1 MKRIKQPTKTLFA
14 AYTELSKPNIMSL
27 VLITTVLGYYL
38 GGNGIESWLTL
49 TITLIGTALSS
60 GGAGALNHY
69 LERDADSLMKR
80 TQNRPIPAGIISPSN
95 ALMFGIMLV
104 LSGTTLLVWKVNTLT
119 GFLSILTAFL
129 YVLVYT
135 PMKKITWL
143 NTSIGSIPGA
153 IPPLGG

>member
-14 AYTELSKPNIMSL
+14 AYTELSKPKIMSL

-69 LERDADSLMKR
+69 LE
-80 TQNRPIPAGIISPSN
+80 
-95 ALMFGIMLV
+95 
-104 LSGTTLLVWKVNTLT
+104 
-119 GFLSILTAFL
+119 
-129 YVLVYT
+129 
-135 PMKKITWL
+135 
-143 NTSIGSIPGA
+143 
-153 IPPLGG
+153 